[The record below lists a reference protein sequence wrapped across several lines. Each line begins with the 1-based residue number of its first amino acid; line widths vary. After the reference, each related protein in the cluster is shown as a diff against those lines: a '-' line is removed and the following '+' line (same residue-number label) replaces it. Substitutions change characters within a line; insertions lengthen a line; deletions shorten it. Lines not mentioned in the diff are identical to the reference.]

1 MSNGLSGQHDG
12 SWHPPLALR
21 RHGFRWLFAPLIAF
35 AVFDV
40 GPSVL
45 APILF
50 ILSFFVDLG
59 ALASRLDRAP
69 GLIIALL
76 VEPFVLTIG
85 LWPFLALYSAA
96 RGILIERP
104 AGWRSIRLATIAS
117 TIAMSLPSTVL
128 LLDASGEM
136 VSTARDAGQGTGI
149 LLFLFLLL
157 LPILGIFGWGIGR
170 GIAWVLRY

>member
-12 SWHPPLALR
+12 SWHAPLALR
-21 RHGFRWLFAPLIAF
+21 RQGFRWLFAPLIAF

-59 ALASRLDRAP
+59 ALASRLDHAP
-69 GLIIALL
+69 GLMIALL
-76 VEPFVLTIG
+76 VEPFVLIIG

-96 RGILIERP
+96 RDMLIERP
-104 AGWRSIRLATIAS
+104 AAWRSVRLATIAS
-117 TIAMSLPSTVL
+117 TIAMSVPSTVL
-128 LLDASGEM
+128 LLSASGEM

-157 LPILGIFGWGIGR
+157 LPIRGIFGWGIGR
-170 GIAWVLRY
+170 GTAWILRY